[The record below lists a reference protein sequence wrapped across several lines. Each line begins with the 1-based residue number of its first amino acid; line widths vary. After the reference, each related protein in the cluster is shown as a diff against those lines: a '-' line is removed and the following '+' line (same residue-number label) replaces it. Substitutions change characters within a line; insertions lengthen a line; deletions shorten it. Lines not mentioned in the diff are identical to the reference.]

1 MIEASKRFEINSA
14 LVRPVQRHAMLVV
27 EERREWDW
35 PIVEDVGVL
44 RRLARLLGEM
54 FLVIATFVKFA
65 TKLMAVRNRFCMSI
79 YELIADSDKG
89 EILGVSIQRLC
100 IWRQRGVGDDAMT

>member
-14 LVRPVQRHAMLVV
+14 LVRPVQRQAMVV
-27 EERREWDW
+27 VVERREWDW

-44 RRLARLLGEM
+44 GGLVRLLGEM
-54 FLVIATFVKFA
+54 FVEIAMSVKLA

-79 YELIADSDKG
+79 YQLKAIRERFWAH
-89 EILGVSIQRLC
+89 
-100 IWRQRGVGDDAMT
+100 

>member
-14 LVRPVQRHAMLVV
+14 LVRPVQRQAMVVVV

-65 TKLMAVRNRFCMSI
+65 TKLMVVRNRFCMSI
-79 YELIADSDKG
+79 YELIADKG
-89 EILGVSIQRLC
+89 EISGVLI
-100 IWRQRGVGDDAMT
+100 